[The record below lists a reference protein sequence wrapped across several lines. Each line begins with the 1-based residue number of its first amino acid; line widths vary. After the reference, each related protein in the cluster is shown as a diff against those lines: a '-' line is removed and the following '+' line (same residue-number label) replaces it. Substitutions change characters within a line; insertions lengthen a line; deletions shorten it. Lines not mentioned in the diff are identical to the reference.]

1 MVFSKKKWL
10 ESANKQVEEGFLSTK
25 EVNDALEIWV
35 NDLDGKARRKSKQAA
50 ITTSIRSGLNNEN
63 HGGKYMPNLREG
75 GVSRAL

>member
-35 NDLDGKARRKSKQAA
+35 NDLDGKSKAEIEA
-50 ITTSIRSGLNNEN
+50 SDNHNLNPEWF
-63 HGGKYMPNLREG
+63 E
-75 GVSRAL
+75 

>member
-35 NDLDGKARRKSKQAA
+35 NDLDGKRKAEIEA
-50 ITTSIRSGLNNEN
+50 SGNHNLNPEWF
-63 HGGKYMPNLREG
+63 E
-75 GVSRAL
+75 

>member
-35 NDLDGKARRKSKQAA
+35 NDLDVKSKAEIEA
-50 ITTSIRSGLNNEN
+50 SGNHNLNPEWF
-63 HGGKYMPNLREG
+63 E
-75 GVSRAL
+75 